1 MRPYLDTLFNVQA
14 RDNVIAMFDVRAYL
28 FRNLITQKQF
38 KKELELL
45 KPRK

>member
-1 MRPYLDTLFNVQA
+1 MRPYIDQLFNPQS
-14 RDNVIAMFDVRAYL
+14 RDNVIAMFDTRSYL